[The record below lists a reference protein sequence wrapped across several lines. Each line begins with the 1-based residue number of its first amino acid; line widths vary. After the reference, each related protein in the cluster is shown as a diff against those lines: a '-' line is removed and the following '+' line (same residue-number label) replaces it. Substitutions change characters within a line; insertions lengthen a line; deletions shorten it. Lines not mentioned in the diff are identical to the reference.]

1 MSDPA
6 AAAGIGVWGWFHL
19 VCFGVV
25 LPYLAVLSARRLPS
39 MSQRPRKPHFISIL
53 MVQGVTVII
62 SLRVAEV
69 ERIALFPDV
78 MPSPLAIAVGVV
90 MTILTIVVLRP
101 RWRDAVVRRD
111 PRVHF
116 VMPRDAVERR
126 LWVAVSLAAGSC
138 EEITYR
144 GVMYVLLLRLAGDP
158 LIAAIA
164 AAALFGA
171 AHAVQGWKGV
181 SAIALIG
188 LSLQGLVLLAG
199 SLYVAMAVHVLYD
212 LVTGFTYGKLGE
224 ELGYPIEGVPP
235 VTAGPAVS

>member
-6 AAAGIGVWGWFHL
+6 GAAGIGAWGWFHL
-19 VCFGVV
+19 ACFGVV
-25 LPYLAVLSARRLPS
+25 LPYLAVQSARRLPS
-39 MSQRPRKPHFISIL
+39 MSQRPRKPHFLSIL

-62 SLRVAEV
+62 SLRVAQV
-69 ERIALFPDV
+69 ERIALFPAV
-78 MPSPLAIAVGVV
+78 LPSPLAIGVGAL
-90 MTILTIVVLRP
+90 TAILTIVALRP
-101 RWRDAVVRRD
+101 RWREAVARRE

-144 GVMYVLLLRLAGDP
+144 GVMYVLLFRLTGGP
-158 LIAAIA
+158 LVAAIA

-171 AHAVQGWKGV
+171 AHAVQGWRGIGAV
-181 SAIALIG
+181 ALIG
-188 LSLQGLVLLAG
+188 MSLQGLVLLAG

-212 LVTGFTYGKLGE
+212 LVTGLTYGKLGE

-235 VTAGPAVS
+235 VTAGPAAS